1 MNPDPHPTL
10 HRILPEP
17 KPLLGDEGAGVTA
30 WLSIIVLTAA
40 LLGLGTLL
48 AHVTSVLHL
57 AAAHLVRGRAGG
69 GFAFCC

>member
-17 KPLLGDEGAGVTA
+17 KPIRGDEGAGVTA

-40 LLGLGTLL
+40 LLTLGAYLFWPI
-48 AHVTSVLHL
+48 A
-57 AAAHLVRGRAGG
+57 
-69 GFAFCC
+69 